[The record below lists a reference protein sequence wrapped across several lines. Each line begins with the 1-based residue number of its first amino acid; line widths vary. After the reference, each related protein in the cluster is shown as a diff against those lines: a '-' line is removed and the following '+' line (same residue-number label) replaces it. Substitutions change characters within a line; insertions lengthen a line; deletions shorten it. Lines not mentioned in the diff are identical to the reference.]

1 MKQKLISWICE
12 DYIES
17 IKSDTDDNKYFYYI
31 IEKAF
36 KLNDMSLK
44 NLKDFKKEL
53 EQSNLEFER

>member
-17 IKSDTDDNKYFYYI
+17 IKSDTDDNKYYYYI

-36 KLNDMSLK
+36 KLNNMSLK
-44 NLKDFKKEL
+44 ILKTLKK
-53 EQSNLEFER
+53 N

>member
-17 IKSDTDDNKYFYYI
+17 IKSDTDDNKYYYYI

-36 KLNDMSLK
+36 KTTLK
-44 NLKDFKKEL
+44 NLKDFM
-53 EQSNLEFER
+53 SNLLEKYD